1 MAIKL
6 RRGFKKEA
14 EERALELRNELGLSH
29 YAPIDVFA
37 LAEWLAIPAVPLSA
51 LAEYVPDVHL
61 AHFRD
66 VESDV
71 FSGVTIHQGVRRL
84 ILYNDAHADVR
95 LNSTIAHELAHALLC
110 HSPSPLA
117 DDDGK
122 RNRNAEIEAE
132 ANWLSGA
139 ILVPQPAAMKIIF
152 NNLAVSDAAVQYAVS
167 ESMIRYRLRVS
178 GAQTIFRR
186 SKSR

>member
-66 VESDV
+66 VESEV
-71 FSGVTIHQGVRRL
+71 FSGVTIHHGVRRL

-95 LNSTIAHELAHALLC
+95 LNSTIAHELAHALLG

-152 NNLAVSDAAVQYAVS
+152 NNLSVSDAAVQYSVS

-186 SKSR
+186 CKSR

>member
-14 EERALELRNELGLSH
+14 EELALELRNELGLSH
-29 YAPIDVFA
+29 RAPIDVFE
-37 LAEWLAIPAVPLSA
+37 LAEWLAIPAVPLSD
-51 LAEYVPDVHL
+51 LAELVPDVHL
-61 AHFRD
+61 MHFRQI
-66 VESDV
+66 ESSV
-71 FSGVTIHQGVRRL
+71 FSGVTIHHGARRL
-84 ILYNDAHADVR
+84 ILYNDSHTDVR
-95 LNSTIAHELAHALLC
+95 LNSTIAHELAHALLGHC
-110 HSPSPLA
+110 PSPLA

-122 RNRNAEIEAE
+122 RKRNAEVEAE

-139 ILVPQPAAMKIIF
+139 ILVPQPAAMKIVF
-152 NNLAVSDAAVQYAVS
+152 NNLSVEEAAIHYAVS

-186 SKSR
+186 SKVR

>member
-1 MAIKL
+1 VAIKL

-14 EERALELRNELGLSH
+14 EERALELRNELGLAH
-29 YAPIDVFA
+29 YAPINVFA

-95 LNSTIAHELAHALLC
+95 LNSTIAHELAHALLG
-110 HSPSPLA
+110 P
-117 DDDGK
+117 
-122 RNRNAEIEAE
+122 
-132 ANWLSGA
+132 
-139 ILVPQPAAMKIIF
+139 
-152 NNLAVSDAAVQYAVS
+152 
-167 ESMIRYRLRVS
+167 
-178 GAQTIFRR
+178 
-186 SKSR
+186 

>member
-1 MAIKL
+1 MSTKL

-14 EERALELRNELGLSH
+14 EELALELRTELGLLH

-51 LAEYVPDVHL
+51 LAEYVPDTHL
-61 AHFRD
+61 AHFRQ

-71 FSGVTIHQGVRRL
+71 FSGVTIHHGARRL
-84 ILYNDAHADVR
+84 ILYNDVHAEVR
-95 LNSTIAHELAHALLC
+95 LNSTIAHELAHAILGHC
-110 HSPSPLA
+110 PSPLA

-122 RNRNAEIEAE
+122 RTRNAEIEAE

-139 ILVPQPAAMKIIF
+139 ILIPQPAAMKILF
-152 NNLAVSDAAVQYAVS
+152 NNLPVPDAAVQYTVS

-186 SKSR
+186 CKSR

>member
-1 MAIKL
+1 MASKL
-6 RRGFKKEA
+6 KRGFKKEA
-14 EERALELRNELGLSH
+14 EDRALELRDELGLFH
-29 YAPIDVFA
+29 HAPIDVFA

-51 LAEYVPDVHL
+51 LSDHVPDTHL
-61 AHFRD
+61 AHFRH
-66 VESDV
+66 VEPEV
-71 FSGVTIHQGVRRL
+71 FSGVTIHQGTRRL

-95 LNSTIAHELAHALLC
+95 LNSTIAHELAHAILG
-110 HSPSPLA
+110 HDPSPLA

-122 RNRNAEIEAE
+122 RNRNAVIEAE

-139 ILVPQPAAMKIIF
+139 ILVPQPAAMKILF
-152 NNLAVSDAAVQYAVS
+152 NNHSISDAAAYYAVS

-186 SKSR
+186 YKSR

>member
-1 MAIKL
+1 MTL

-14 EERALELRNELGLSH
+14 EELALELRNELDLAP
-29 YAPIDVFA
+29 YAPIDIFA
-37 LAEWLAIPAVPLSA
+37 LAKWLAIPAVPLSA
-51 LAEYVPDVHL
+51 MAEHVPDVHL
-61 AHFRD
+61 EHFRQ
-66 VESDV
+66 VESDA
-71 FSGVTIHQGVRRL
+71 FSGVTIHHRARRL
-84 ILYNDAHADVR
+84 ILYNDSHADVR
-95 LNSTIAHELAHALLC
+95 LNSTVAHELAHALLGHC
-110 HSPSPLA
+110 PSPLA

-139 ILVPQPAAMKIIF
+139 ILVPQPAAIKIVF
-152 NNLAVSDAAVQYAVS
+152 NKLSIEDAAIHYAVS

-186 SKSR
+186 CKAR